1 MLNPP
6 TDHDGPVMRLVWP
19 TLAALAGAVT
29 ALSFRPY
36 KKLTPIEIII
46 SLTVGT
52 SFSVFVGPW
61 VAVWVF
67 GTGPVDIRLL
77 GGLFYLMASGSNILI
92 PIMVRKLAQMFGTT
106 LDGENP

>member
-1 MLNPP
+1 MADNN
-6 TDHDGPVMRLVWP
+6 DAIMRLAWP

-36 KKLTPIEIII
+36 KKMSAVEIIV

-67 GTGPVDIRLL
+67 GNGPVDIRLL

-92 PIMVRKLAQMFGTT
+92 PIAVRKLAQMLGTT
-106 LDGENP
+106 IEGDS